1 MVTVGQLLS
10 YSMSSARLLRLLGLL
25 QARREWSGAELADRL
40 GVSARTVRRDVERLR
55 TLDYPVHAS
64 MGTSG
69 GGYRLGSG
77 ARLPPLLLDDDEA
90 VAVAVGLR
98 TASGIENIGETAVR
112 ALLKVEQV
120 LPSALRH
127 RVAALEIATV
137 PHTGS
142 PPVVDAA
149 LLTSVGTACRDRQR
163 IRFSYADHSGVESER
178 EAEPHRLVTWGRRWY
193 LVAWDLQRADWR
205 TFRLD
210 RMTLRTPFG
219 ARFTPREI
227 PGGDAGAFVARQVA
241 NRWPVQGVV
250 RLSVPAAKADGWRS
264 YGEVEPVDES
274 SCLVKVGGETMDDVV
289 FMLASVTV
297 EFEVVSPPELSVALV
312 RAADR
317 FRRAAKL

>member
-1 MVTVGQLLS
+1 MA
-10 YSMSSARLLRLLGLL
+10 SARLLKLLGLL
-25 QARREWSGAELADRL
+25 QSRREWSGAELADRL
-40 GVSARTVRRDVERLR
+40 GVTTRTVRRDVDRLR
-55 TLDYPVHAS
+55 SLDYPVHAS

-98 TASGIENIGETAVR
+98 TASGFENIGETAVR

-137 PHTGS
+137 PHTS
-142 PPVVDAA
+142 PAPAVDAG
-149 LLTSVGTACRDRQR
+149 LLTLVGTACRDRQR
-163 IRFSYADHSGVESER
+163 IRFGYVGHTGEESQR

-193 LVAWDLQRADWR
+193 LVAWDLVREDWR

-210 RMTLRTPFG
+210 RMSVRTPFG

-227 PGGDAGAFVARQVA
+227 PGGDAGAFVAARVA
-241 NRWPVQGVV
+241 DRWPVQGVV
-250 RLSVPAAKADGWRS
+250 RLSVPASAAVGWRS
-264 YGEVEPVDES
+264 YGEVLAVDET
-274 SCLVKVGGETMDDVV
+274 SCHVRVGGETMDDVV
-289 FMLASVTV
+289 FMLASITV
-297 EFEVVSPPELSVALV
+297 EFEVVSPPELATALL

-317 FRRAAKL
+317 FRRAAKF

>member
-1 MVTVGQLLS
+1 
-10 YSMSSARLLRLLGLL
+10 MSSARLLKLLGLL
-25 QARREWSGAELADRL
+25 QSRREWSGVELADRL
-40 GVSARTVRRDVERLR
+40 GVSTRTVRRDVDKLR
-55 TLDYPVHAS
+55 DLDYPVHAS

-77 ARLPPLLLDDDEA
+77 ASLPPLLLDDDEA

-142 PPVVDAA
+142 PPAVDAA
-149 LLTSVGTACRDRQR
+149 QLTAVGTACRDRQR
-163 IRFSYADHSGVESER
+163 IRFTYADHAGEQSER

-193 LVAWDLQRADWR
+193 LVAWDTARDDWR

-227 PGGDAGAFVARQVA
+227 PGGDPGAFVAARVA
-241 NRWPVQGVV
+241 GRWPVQGVV
-250 RLSVPAAKADGWRS
+250 RLSVSAREAVSWKS
-264 YGEVEPVDES
+264 YGEVEPVDEN
-274 SCLVKVGGETMDDVV
+274 SCFVKVGGETMDDVV
-289 FMLASVTV
+289 FMLASITV
-297 EFEVVSPPELSVALV
+297 DFEVVSPPELSDALV

>member
-1 MVTVGQLLS
+1 VAP
-10 YSMSSARLLRLLGLL
+10 ARLLKLLGLL
-25 QARREWSGAELADRL
+25 QSRREWSGAELADRL
-40 GVSARTVRRDVERLR
+40 GVTTRTVRRDVDRLR
-55 TLDYPVHAS
+55 SLDYPVHAS

-137 PHTGS
+137 PHTS
-142 PPVVDAA
+142 PAPAVDAG
-149 LLTSVGTACRDRQR
+149 LLTLVGTACRDRQR
-163 IRFSYADHSGVESER
+163 IRFGYVGHAGEESQR

-193 LVAWDLQRADWR
+193 LVAWDLVREDWR

-210 RMTLRTPFG
+210 RMSVRTPFG

-227 PGGDAGAFVARQVA
+227 PGGDAGAFVAARVA
-241 NRWPVQGVV
+241 DRWPVQGVV
-250 RLSVPAAKADGWRS
+250 RLSVPASEAVGWRS
-264 YGEVEPVDES
+264 YGEVLAVDET
-274 SCLVKVGGETMDDVV
+274 SCHVRVGGETMDDVV
-289 FMLASVTV
+289 FMLASITV
-297 EFEVVSPPELSVALV
+297 EFEVVSPPELATALL

-317 FRRAAKL
+317 FRRAAKF

>member
-1 MVTVGQLLS
+1 
-10 YSMSSARLLRLLGLL
+10 MSSARLLKLLGLL
-25 QARREWSGAELADRL
+25 QPRREWSGAELAERL
-40 GVSARTVRRDVERLR
+40 GVTTRTVRRDVEKLR
-55 TLDYPVHAS
+55 VLDYPVHAS

-77 ARLPPLLLDDDEA
+77 AQLPPLLLDDDEA

-142 PPVVDAA
+142 GPVVESG
-149 LLTSVGTACRDRQR
+149 LLTLVGTACRDRQR
-163 IRFSYADHSGVESER
+163 LRFGYAGHSGEESLR
-178 EAEPHRLVTWGRRWY
+178 EVEPHRLVTWGRRWY
-193 LVAWDLQRADWR
+193 LVAWDVLRDNWR

-210 RMTLRTPFG
+210 RMNVRTPFG
-219 ARFTPREI
+219 VRFTPREI
-227 PGGDAGAFVARQVA
+227 PGGDAGAFVAARVA
-241 NRWPVQGVV
+241 DRWPVQGVV
-250 RLSVPAAKADGWRS
+250 RLGVPASQAVEWRS
-264 YGEVEPVDES
+264 YGEVSAVDET
-274 SCLVKVGGETMDDVV
+274 SCHVRVGGETIEDVV
-289 FMLASVTV
+289 FMLASITV
-297 EFEVVSPPELSVALV
+297 EFEVVSPPELSAALL

-317 FRRAAKL
+317 FRRAARF

>member
-1 MVTVGQLLS
+1 MA
-10 YSMSSARLLRLLGLL
+10 SARLLKLLGLL
-25 QARREWSGAELADRL
+25 QSRREWSGAELADRL
-40 GVSARTVRRDVERLR
+40 GVTTRTVRRDVDRLR
-55 TLDYPVHAS
+55 SLDYPVHAS

-69 GGYRLGSG
+69 GGYRLGPG

-137 PHTGS
+137 PHTS
-142 PPVVDAA
+142 APPAVDAG
-149 LLTSVGTACRDRQR
+149 LLTLVGTACRDRQR
-163 IRFSYADHSGVESER
+163 IRFGYAGHSGEESQR

-193 LVAWDLQRADWR
+193 LVAWDLLREDWR

-210 RMTLRTPFG
+210 RMSVRTPFG

-227 PGGDAGAFVARQVA
+227 PGGDAGAFVAARVA
-241 NRWPVQGVV
+241 DRWPVQGVV
-250 RLSVPAAKADGWRS
+250 RLSVPAPEAVEWRS
-264 YGEVEPVDES
+264 YGEVSAVDET
-274 SCLVKVGGETMDDVV
+274 SCHVRVGGETMDDVV
-289 FMLASVTV
+289 FMLASITV
-297 EFEVVSPPELSVALV
+297 EFEVVSPPELSAALL

-317 FRRAAKL
+317 FRRAAKF

>member
-1 MVTVGQLLS
+1 
-10 YSMSSARLLRLLGLL
+10 MSSARLLKLLGLL
-25 QARREWSGAELADRL
+25 QSRREWSGSELADRL
-40 GVSARTVRRDVERLR
+40 GVTARTVRRDIDKLR
-55 TLDYPVHAS
+55 DLDYPVHAS

-69 GGYRLGSG
+69 GGYRLGPG

-127 RVAALEIATV
+127 QVAALEIATV

-142 PPVVDAA
+142 AAVVDAS

-163 IRFSYADHSGVESER
+163 IRFSYVGHSGEESLR

-193 LVAWDLQRADWR
+193 LVAWDVLREDWR

-210 RMTLRTPFG
+210 RMSVRTPFG

-227 PGGDAGAFVARQVA
+227 PGGDAGAFVAARVSD
-241 NRWPVQGVV
+241 RWPVQGVV
-250 RLSVPAAKADGWRS
+250 RLSVPASEAVEWHS
-264 YGEVEPVDES
+264 YGEVLALDET
-274 SCLVKVGGETMDDVV
+274 SCQVRVGGETMDDVV
-289 FMLASVTV
+289 FMLASITV
-297 EFEVVSPPELSVALV
+297 EFEVVSPPELSAALI

-317 FRRAAKL
+317 FRRAAKF

>member
-1 MVTVGQLLS
+1 MA
-10 YSMSSARLLRLLGLL
+10 SARLLKLLGLL
-25 QARREWSGAELADRL
+25 QSRREWSGSELADRL
-40 GVSARTVRRDVERLR
+40 GVTTRTVRRDVDRLR
-55 TLDYPVHAS
+55 SLDYPVHAS

-69 GGYRLGSG
+69 GGYRLGPG

-137 PHTGS
+137 PHTS
-142 PPVVDAA
+142 APPAVDAG
-149 LLTSVGTACRDRQR
+149 LLTLVGTACRDRQR
-163 IRFSYADHSGVESER
+163 IRFSYVGHAGEESRR

-193 LVAWDLQRADWR
+193 LVAWDVLREDWR

-210 RMTLRTPFG
+210 RMNVRTPFG

-227 PGGDAGAFVARQVA
+227 PGGDAGAFVAARVA
-241 NRWPVQGVV
+241 DRWPVQGVV
-250 RLSVPAAKADGWRS
+250 RLSVPAPEAVEWQS
-264 YGEVEPVDES
+264 YGEVSAVDET
-274 SCLVKVGGETMDDVV
+274 SCHVRVGGETMDDVV
-289 FMLASVTV
+289 FMLASITV
-297 EFEVVSPPELSVALV
+297 EFEVVSPPELSAALL

-317 FRRAAKL
+317 FRRAAKF

>member
-1 MVTVGQLLS
+1 
-10 YSMSSARLLRLLGLL
+10 MSSARLLKLLGLL
-25 QARREWSGAELADRL
+25 QSRREWSGVELAERL
-40 GVSARTVRRDVERLR
+40 GVTTRTVRRDVEKLR

-77 ARLPPLLLDDDEA
+77 AQLPPLLLDDDEA

-137 PHTGS
+137 PYTGTA
-142 PPVVDAA
+142 PVVDAA
-149 LLTSVGTACRDRQR
+149 VLTFVGTACRDRQR
-163 IRFSYADHSGVESER
+163 LRFAYVGHAGEESLR
-178 EAEPHRLVTWGRRWY
+178 EVEPHRLVTWGRRWY
-193 LVAWDLQRADWR
+193 LVAWDVQRDDWR

-210 RMTLRTPFG
+210 RMTVRTPFG

-227 PGGDAGAFVARQVA
+227 PGGDPGAFVAARVA
-241 NRWPVQGVV
+241 DRWPVQGVV
-250 RLSVPAAKADGWRS
+250 RLSVPASEATQWHS
-264 YGEVEPVDES
+264 YGDVVALDES
-274 SCLVKVGGETMDDVV
+274 SCHVRVGGETMDDVV
-289 FMLASVTV
+289 FMLASITV
-297 EFEVVSPPELSVALV
+297 EFEVVSPPELSTALV
-312 RAADR
+312 RAAER
-317 FRRAAKL
+317 LRRAAKL

>member
-1 MVTVGQLLS
+1 MA
-10 YSMSSARLLRLLGLL
+10 SARLLKLLGLL
-25 QARREWSGAELADRL
+25 QSRREWSGAELADRL
-40 GVSARTVRRDVERLR
+40 GVTTRTVRRDVDRLR
-55 TLDYPVHAS
+55 SLDYPVHAS

-77 ARLPPLLLDDDEA
+77 AQLPPLLLDDDEA

-137 PHTGS
+137 PHTS
-142 PPVVDAA
+142 APPLVDAG
-149 LLTSVGTACRDRQR
+149 LLTLVGTACRDRQR
-163 IRFSYADHSGVESER
+163 IRFGYVGHAGEESQR

-193 LVAWDLQRADWR
+193 LVAWDLVREDWR

-210 RMTLRTPFG
+210 RMSVRTPFG

-227 PGGDAGAFVARQVA
+227 PGGDAGAFVAARVA
-241 NRWPVQGVV
+241 DRWPVQGVV
-250 RLSVPAAKADGWRS
+250 RLSVPASEAVGWRS
-264 YGEVEPVDES
+264 YGEVLAVDET
-274 SCLVKVGGETMDDVV
+274 SCQVRVGGETMDDVV
-289 FMLASVTV
+289 FMLASITV
-297 EFEVVSPPELSVALV
+297 EFEVVSPPELATALLQ
-312 RAADR
+312 AADR
-317 FRRAAKL
+317 FRRAAKF

>member
-1 MVTVGQLLS
+1 
-10 YSMSSARLLRLLGLL
+10 MSSSRLLKLLGLL
-25 QARREWSGAELADRL
+25 QSRREWSGSELADRL
-40 GVSARTVRRDVERLR
+40 GVTTRTVRRDIDKLR
-55 TLDYPVHAS
+55 SLDYPVHAS

-120 LPSALRH
+120 LPSALQH

-142 PPVVDAA
+142 SPSVDAS
-149 LLTSVGTACRDRQR
+149 LLTLVGTACRDRQR
-163 IRFSYADHSGVESER
+163 IRFSYVGHAGERSER

-193 LVAWDLQRADWR
+193 LVAWDVPRDDWR

-210 RMTLRTPFG
+210 RMSVRTPFG

-227 PGGDAGAFVARQVA
+227 PGGDAGAFVAARVA
-241 NRWPVQGVV
+241 DRWPVQGVV
-250 RLSVPAAKADGWRS
+250 RLSVPADQAVEWRS
-264 YGEVEPVDES
+264 YGEVSALDDT
-274 SCLVKVGGETMDDVV
+274 SCHVRVGGETMDDVV
-289 FMLASVTV
+289 FMLASITV
-297 EFEVVSPPELSVALV
+297 EFEVVSPPELSAALV
-312 RAADR
+312 RAAER
-317 FRRAAKL
+317 FRRAAKF

>member
-1 MVTVGQLLS
+1 MA
-10 YSMSSARLLRLLGLL
+10 SARLLKLLGLL
-25 QARREWSGAELADRL
+25 QSRREWSGEELADRL
-40 GVSARTVRRDVERLR
+40 GVSTRTVRRDVDKLR
-55 TLDYPVHAS
+55 DLDYPVHAS

-127 RVAALEIATV
+127 RVAALEIETV

-142 PPVVDAA
+142 APVVDAS
-149 LLTSVGTACRDRQR
+149 LLTAVGTACRDRQR
-163 IRFSYADHSGVESER
+163 LRFSYVGHAGEESLR
-178 EAEPHRLVTWGRRWY
+178 EVEPHRLVTWGRRWY
-193 LVAWDLQRADWR
+193 LVAWDGERDDWR
-205 TFRLD
+205 IFRLD
-210 RMTLRTPFG
+210 RMTVRTPFG

-227 PGGDAGAFVARQVA
+227 PGGDAGAFVAQKVA
-241 NRWPVQGVV
+241 GRWPVQGLV
-250 RLSVPAAKADGWRS
+250 RLSVPASEAAGWRS
-264 YGEVEPVDES
+264 YGEVFALDET
-274 SCLVKVGGETMDDVV
+274 SCHVRVGGETMDDVV
-289 FMLASVTV
+289 FMLASITV
-297 EFEVVSPPELSVALV
+297 EFQVVSPPELSAALI

-317 FRRAAKL
+317 FRRAAEF

>member
-1 MVTVGQLLS
+1 
-10 YSMSSARLLRLLGLL
+10 MSSARLLKLLGLL
-25 QARREWSGAELADRL
+25 QSRREWSGEELASRL
-40 GVSARTVRRDVERLR
+40 GVTTRTVRRDVDKLR
-55 TLDYPVHAS
+55 SLDYPVHAS

-137 PHTGS
+137 PHTGT
-142 PPVVDAA
+142 PPTVDAS
-149 LLTSVGTACRDRQR
+149 LLTLVGTACRDRQR
-163 IRFSYADHSGVESER
+163 IRFSYVGHSGEESQR

-193 LVAWDLQRADWR
+193 LVAWDVLRDDWR

-210 RMTLRTPFG
+210 RMSVRTPFG

-227 PGGDAGAFVARQVA
+227 PGGDAGAFVASRVA
-241 NRWPVQGVV
+241 DRWPVQGVV
-250 RLSVPAAKADGWRS
+250 RLSVPASAAEEWRS
-264 YGEVEPVDES
+264 YGEVFAVDET
-274 SCLVKVGGETMDDVV
+274 SCHVRVGGETMDDVV
-289 FMLASVTV
+289 FMLASITV
-297 EFEVVSPPELSVALV
+297 EFEVVSPPELSAALV
-312 RAADR
+312 RAAER
-317 FRRAAKL
+317 FRRAAKF

>member
-1 MVTVGQLLS
+1 MK
-10 YSMSSARLLRLLGLL
+10 LLGLL
-25 QARREWSGAELADRL
+25 QSRREWSGSELADRL
-40 GVSARTVRRDVERLR
+40 GVTTRTVRRDVDRLR
-55 TLDYPVHAS
+55 SLDYPVHAS

-69 GGYRLGSG
+69 GGYRLGPG

-137 PHTGS
+137 PHTS
-142 PPVVDAA
+142 APPAVDAGK
-149 LLTSVGTACRDRQR
+149 LTLVGTACRDRQR
-163 IRFSYADHSGVESER
+163 IRFGYAGHSGEESQR

-193 LVAWDLQRADWR
+193 LVAWDLLREDWR

-210 RMTLRTPFG
+210 RMSVRTPFG

-227 PGGDAGAFVARQVA
+227 PGGDAGAFVAARVA
-241 NRWPVQGVV
+241 DRWPVQGVV
-250 RLSVPAAKADGWRS
+250 RLSVPASEAVEWQS
-264 YGEVEPVDES
+264 YGEVSAVDET
-274 SCLVKVGGETMDDVV
+274 SCHVRVGGETMDDVV
-289 FMLASVTV
+289 FMLASITV
-297 EFEVVSPPELSVALV
+297 EFEVVSPPELSAALL

-317 FRRAAKL
+317 FRRAATPLENFSGS

>member
-1 MVTVGQLLS
+1 
-10 YSMSSARLLRLLGLL
+10 MSSARLLKLLGLL
-25 QARREWSGAELADRL
+25 QSRREWSGAELADRL
-40 GVSARTVRRDVERLR
+40 GVTTRTVRRDIDRLR
-55 TLDYPVHAS
+55 SLDYPVHAS

-120 LPSALRH
+120 LPSALRR

-142 PPVVDAA
+142 APSVDAA
-149 LLTSVGTACRDRQR
+149 LLTLVGTACRDRQQ
-163 IRFSYADHSGVESER
+163 IRFSYVGHSGEESLR
-178 EAEPHRLVTWGRRWY
+178 SVEPHRLVTWGRRWY
-193 LVAWDLQRADWR
+193 LVAWDVQRDGWR

-210 RMTLRTPFG
+210 RMNVRTPFG
-219 ARFTPREI
+219 TRFTPREI
-227 PGGDAGAFVARQVA
+227 PGGDAGAFVAAKVA

-250 RLSVPAAKADGWRS
+250 RLSVPASQADGWRS
-264 YGEVEPVDES
+264 YGEVFAVDEN
-274 SCLVKVGGETMDDVV
+274 SCHVRVGGETMDDVV
-289 FMLASVTV
+289 FMLASITV
-297 EFEVVSPPELSVALV
+297 EFEVVSPPELSAALV
-312 RAADR
+312 TAADR
-317 FRRAAKL
+317 FRRAAKF

>member
-1 MVTVGQLLS
+1 MA
-10 YSMSSARLLRLLGLL
+10 SARLLKLLGLL
-25 QARREWSGAELADRL
+25 QSRREWSGAELADRL
-40 GVSARTVRRDVERLR
+40 GVTTRTVRRDVDRLR
-55 TLDYPVHAS
+55 SLDYPVHAS

-137 PHTGS
+137 PHTS
-142 PPVVDAA
+142 PAPAVDAG
-149 LLTSVGTACRDRQR
+149 LLTLVGTACRDRQR
-163 IRFSYADHSGVESER
+163 IRFGYVGHAGEESQR

-193 LVAWDLQRADWR
+193 LVAWDVLREDWR

-210 RMTLRTPFG
+210 RMSVRTPFG

-227 PGGDAGAFVARQVA
+227 PGGDAGAFVAARVA
-241 NRWPVQGVV
+241 DRWPVQGVV
-250 RLSVPAAKADGWRS
+250 RLSVPASEAVEWRS
-264 YGEVEPVDES
+264 YGEVLAVDEM
-274 SCLVKVGGETMDDVV
+274 SCHVRVGGESMDDVV
-289 FMLASVTV
+289 FMLASITV
-297 EFEVVSPPELSVALV
+297 EFEVVSPPELATALLQ
-312 RAADR
+312 AADR
-317 FRRAAKL
+317 FRRAAKF

>member
-1 MVTVGQLLS
+1 MP
-10 YSMSSARLLRLLGLL
+10 SARLLKLLGLL
-25 QARREWSGAELADRL
+25 QSRREWSGSELADRL
-40 GVSARTVRRDVERLR
+40 GVTTRTVRRDIDKLR
-55 TLDYPVHAS
+55 ALDYPVHAS

-127 RVAALEIATV
+127 QVAALEIATV
-137 PHTGS
+137 PHTG
-142 PPVVDAA
+142 PAALVDAS
-149 LLTSVGTACRDRQR
+149 LLTLVGTACRDRQR
-163 IRFSYADHSGVESER
+163 IRFAYTGHSGEESQR

-193 LVAWDLQRADWR
+193 LVAWDVLRDDWR

-210 RMTLRTPFG
+210 RMSVRTPFG

-227 PGGDAGAFVARQVA
+227 PGGDAGAFVAARVA
-241 NRWPVQGVV
+241 DRWPVQGVV
-250 RLSVPAAKADGWRS
+250 RLSVPAEEAVEWHS
-264 YGEVEPVDES
+264 YGEVLAVDET
-274 SCLVKVGGETMDDVV
+274 SCHVRVGGETMDDVV
-289 FMLASVTV
+289 FMLASITV
-297 EFEVVSPPELSVALV
+297 DFEVVSPPELSDALI

>member
-1 MVTVGQLLS
+1 MA
-10 YSMSSARLLRLLGLL
+10 SARLLKLLGLL
-25 QARREWSGAELADRL
+25 QSRREWSGSELADRL
-40 GVSARTVRRDVERLR
+40 GVTTRTVRRDVDRLR
-55 TLDYPVHAS
+55 SLDYPVHAS

-69 GGYRLGSG
+69 GGYRLGPG

-137 PHTGS
+137 PHTS
-142 PPVVDAA
+142 APPAVDAG
-149 LLTSVGTACRDRQR
+149 LLTLVGTACRDRQR
-163 IRFSYADHSGVESER
+163 IRFSYVGHSGEESRR

-193 LVAWDLQRADWR
+193 LVAWDVLREDWR

-210 RMTLRTPFG
+210 RMSVRTPFG

-227 PGGDAGAFVARQVA
+227 PGGDAGAFVAARVA
-241 NRWPVQGVV
+241 DRWPVQGVV
-250 RLSVPAAKADGWRS
+250 RLSVPASEAVEWQS
-264 YGEVEPVDES
+264 YGEVSAVDET
-274 SCLVKVGGETMDDVV
+274 SCHVRVGGETMDDVV
-289 FMLASVTV
+289 FMLASITV
-297 EFEVVSPPELSVALV
+297 EFEVVSPPELSAALL

-317 FRRAAKL
+317 FRRAAKF

>member
-1 MVTVGQLLS
+1 
-10 YSMSSARLLRLLGLL
+10 MSSARLLKLLGLL
-25 QARREWSGAELADRL
+25 QSRREWSGAELADRL
-40 GVSARTVRRDVERLR
+40 GVTTRTVRRDVDRLR

-77 ARLPPLLLDDDEA
+77 AQLPPLLLDDDEA

-137 PHTGS
+137 PHTAAG
-142 PPVVDAA
+142 PVVDAEV
-149 LLTSVGTACRDRQR
+149 LTVVGTACRDRQR
-163 IRFSYADHSGVESER
+163 LRFGYVGHSGQETLR
-178 EAEPHRLVTWGRRWY
+178 EVEPHRLVTWGRRWY
-193 LVAWDLQRADWR
+193 LVAWDVAREDWR

-210 RMTLRTPFG
+210 RMSVRTPFG

-227 PGGDAGAFVARQVA
+227 PGGDAGAFVAARVA
-241 NRWPVQGVV
+241 DRWPVQGVV
-250 RLSVPAAKADGWRS
+250 RLGVPASEALDWQS
-264 YGEVEPVDES
+264 YGEVSAVDEN
-274 SCLVKVGGETMDDVV
+274 SCHVRVGGETMDDVV
-289 FMLASVTV
+289 FMLASITV
-297 EFEVVSPPELSVALV
+297 EFEVVSPPELAAALL
-312 RAADR
+312 RAAER
-317 FRRAAKL
+317 FRRAAKF

>member
-1 MVTVGQLLS
+1 MA
-10 YSMSSARLLRLLGLL
+10 SARLLKLLGLL
-25 QARREWSGAELADRL
+25 QSRREWSGAELADRL
-40 GVSARTVRRDVERLR
+40 GVTTRTVRRDVDRLR
-55 TLDYPVHAS
+55 SLDYPVHAS

-77 ARLPPLLLDDDEA
+77 AQLPPLLLDDDEA

-137 PHTGS
+137 PHTS
-142 PPVVDAA
+142 PAPAVDAG
-149 LLTSVGTACRDRQR
+149 LLTLVGTACRDRQR
-163 IRFSYADHSGVESER
+163 IRFGYVGHAGEESQR

-193 LVAWDLQRADWR
+193 LVAWDLAREDWR

-210 RMTLRTPFG
+210 RMSVRTPFG

-227 PGGDAGAFVARQVA
+227 PGGDAGAFVAARVA
-241 NRWPVQGVV
+241 DRWPVQGVV
-250 RLSVPAAKADGWRS
+250 RLSVPASEAVGWRS
-264 YGEVEPVDES
+264 YGEVLAVDET
-274 SCLVKVGGETMDDVV
+274 SCHVRVGGETMDDVV
-289 FMLASVTV
+289 FMLASITV
-297 EFEVVSPPELSVALV
+297 EFEVVSPPELSTALLQ
-312 RAADR
+312 AADR
-317 FRRAAKL
+317 FRRAAKF

>member
-1 MVTVGQLLS
+1 LLK
-10 YSMSSARLLRLLGLL
+10 LLGLL
-25 QARREWSGAELADRL
+25 QSRREWSGAELADRL
-40 GVSARTVRRDVERLR
+40 GVTTRTVRRDVDRLR
-55 TLDYPVHAS
+55 SLDYPVHAS

-137 PHTGS
+137 PHTS
-142 PPVVDAA
+142 PAPAVDAG
-149 LLTSVGTACRDRQR
+149 LLTLVGTACRDRQR
-163 IRFSYADHSGVESER
+163 IRFGYVGHAGEESER

-193 LVAWDLQRADWR
+193 LVAWDVLREDWR

-210 RMTLRTPFG
+210 RMSVRTPFG

-227 PGGDAGAFVARQVA
+227 PGGDAGAFVAARVA
-241 NRWPVQGVV
+241 DRWPVQGVV
-250 RLSVPAAKADGWRS
+250 RLSVPASEAVGWRS
-264 YGEVEPVDES
+264 YGEVSAVDET
-274 SCLVKVGGETMDDVV
+274 SCQVRVGGETMDDVV
-289 FMLASVTV
+289 FMLASITV
-297 EFEVVSPPELSVALV
+297 EFEVVSPPELSTALLQ
-312 RAADR
+312 AADR
-317 FRRAAKL
+317 FRRAAKF

>member
-1 MVTVGQLLS
+1 MA
-10 YSMSSARLLRLLGLL
+10 SARLLKLLGLL
-25 QARREWSGAELADRL
+25 QSRREWSGSELADRL
-40 GVSARTVRRDVERLR
+40 GVTTRTVRRDVDRLR
-55 TLDYPVHAS
+55 SLDYPVHAS

-69 GGYRLGSG
+69 GGYRLGPG

-137 PHTGS
+137 PHTS
-142 PPVVDAA
+142 APAAVDAG
-149 LLTSVGTACRDRQR
+149 LLTLVGTACRDRQR
-163 IRFSYADHSGVESER
+163 IRFGYAGHSGEESQR

-193 LVAWDLQRADWR
+193 LVAWDLMREDWR

-210 RMTLRTPFG
+210 RMNVRTPFG

-227 PGGDAGAFVARQVA
+227 PGGDAGAFVAARVA
-241 NRWPVQGVV
+241 DRWPVQGVV
-250 RLSVPAAKADGWRS
+250 RLSVPASEAVEWQS
-264 YGEVEPVDES
+264 YGEVSAVDET
-274 SCLVKVGGETMDDVV
+274 SCHVRVGGETMEDVV
-289 FMLASVTV
+289 FMLASITV
-297 EFEVVSPPELSVALV
+297 EFEVVSPPELSAALL
-312 RAADR
+312 RAASR
-317 FRRAAKL
+317 FRRAAK

>member
-1 MVTVGQLLS
+1 
-10 YSMSSARLLRLLGLL
+10 MSSARLLKLLGLL
-25 QARREWSGAELADRL
+25 QSRREWSGAELADRL
-40 GVSARTVRRDVERLR
+40 GVTTRTVRRDVDRLR

-77 ARLPPLLLDDDEA
+77 AQLPPLLLDDDEA

-127 RVAALEIATV
+127 RVAAVEFATV
-137 PHTGS
+137 PHTSTG
-142 PPVVDAA
+142 PVLDAGV
-149 LLTSVGTACRDRQR
+149 LTAVGTACRDRQR
-163 IRFSYADHSGVESER
+163 LRFGYVGHSGEQTLR
-178 EAEPHRLVTWGRRWY
+178 EVEPHRLVTWGRRWY
-193 LVAWDLQRADWR
+193 LVAWDLQRGDWR

-210 RMTLRTPFG
+210 RMSLRTPFG

-227 PGGDAGAFVARQVA
+227 PGGDAGAFVAARVA
-241 NRWPVQGVV
+241 DRWPVQGVV
-250 RLSVPAAKADGWRS
+250 RLSVPASRALEWQS
-264 YGEVEPVDES
+264 YGEVSAVDEN
-274 SCLVKVGGETMDDVV
+274 SCTVRVGGETMDDVV
-289 FMLASVTV
+289 FMLASITA
-297 EFEVVSPPELSVALV
+297 EFEVVSPPELSAALL

-317 FRRAAKL
+317 FRRAAKF